1 MASSVE
7 VRDILEPFPSRSVF
21 LLMSKKMCTVLYMCE
36 IGYISILNNILK
48 YPKNAFDFF
57 FMASRI
63 ACERTT
69 DEFADDVT
77 DLVMFLISE
86 RPKYLRTLIIL
97 MSGEDHIKLETGLL
111 ALR

>member
-1 MASSVE
+1 
-7 VRDILEPFPSRSVF
+7 
-21 LLMSKKMCTVLYMCE
+21 MCE
-36 IGYISILNNILK
+36 IVYISILNNILK
-48 YPKNAFDFF
+48 YPKFL
-57 FMASRI
+57 ASRI

-97 MSGEDHIKLETGLL
+97 MSGEDPYKT
-111 ALR
+111 

>member
-1 MASSVE
+1 MHRIVH
-7 VRDILEPFPSRSVF
+7 VRD
-21 LLMSKKMCTVLYMCE
+21 
-36 IGYISILNNILK
+36 ILK
-48 YPKNAFDFF
+48 YPKNALDFF

-86 RPKYLRTLIIL
+86 RSKYLRTLIIL
-97 MSGEDHIKLETGLL
+97 MSGEDPYKT
-111 ALR
+111 

>member
-1 MASSVE
+1 
-7 VRDILEPFPSRSVF
+7 
-21 LLMSKKMCTVLYMCE
+21 MCE

-48 YPKNAFDFF
+48 YPKIALDFF

-69 DEFADDVT
+69 DEFSDDVT

-86 RPKYLRTLIIL
+86 RLKYLRTLIIL
-97 MSGEDHIKLETGLL
+97 MSWEDPYKT
-111 ALR
+111 